1 MSATAAVL
9 DVSRPFRRERAL
21 HPAAVA
27 EHVAALGEHETPTG
41 DPRNLA
47 LQLRSV
53 LKQAGLTMSQVSAEA
68 RMRFGE
74 KSPYFIPSTFL
85 YKQKIGITPHLC
97 QVVALSEITGYRF
110 ADWMKLCGFDLRLI
124 LALQLKIP
132 NERTT
137 MVSARHL
144 FSLVYPSFEQ
154 KHSAAQK
161 DRDRFYYAKI
171 GSRDAVVYPRL
182 RPGSIVRA
190 DRFFCARILESS
202 SVHEHLWLVE
212 HPGGLT
218 CCHVNPVGNQQ
229 VVLFP
234 NRPPLSPWPLRLST
248 QARILGLVDGELCS
262 QETEQDDDIVRH
274 ATLRLSPVPS
284 NFISAVSLSQLIRTS
299 RLRTGLTFREAHKM
313 TQRVARFMGNGDFRI
328 AVGLL
333 SDYEAMNKL
342 PRHIAKMISL
352 CVIYGIDVAELL
364 KASGIHI
371 DDSRK
376 RPLITRERFLN
387 QSVPSASNHNR
398 ESATNWA

>member
-1 MSATAAVL
+1 MIATAAVL
-9 DVSRPFRRERAL
+9 DVSRPLRRERAR
-21 HPAAVA
+21 HPAAFA
-27 EHVAALGEHETPTG
+27 EHVAALGEYETPTG

-53 LKQAGLTMSQVSAEA
+53 LKRAGLTMSQVSAEA

-74 KSPYFIPSTFL
+74 KSPYFIPQTFL

-137 MVSARHL
+137 MVSARHP
-144 FSLVYPSFEQ
+144 SLPVYPSFEQ
-154 KHSAAQK
+154 RHSTAREGH
-161 DRDRFYYAKI
+161 DRYCYAKI
-171 GSRDAVVYPRL
+171 GTRDAVVYPKL

-190 DRFFCARILESS
+190 DRFFCAQILESS
-202 SVHEHLWLVE
+202 SAHDHLWLVE

-248 QARILGLVDGELCS
+248 QARILGLVDGEFCS
-262 QETEQDDDIVRH
+262 QETEQNNGMVRH
-274 ATLRLSPVPS
+274 ARLQPFPVPS
-284 NFISAVSLSQLIRTS
+284 NFISSMSLSQLLRAS

-313 TQRVARFMGNGDFRI
+313 TQRVARFMGNGDFGI
-328 AVGLL
+328 AAGLL

-342 PRHIAKMISL
+342 PRHIAKIISL
-352 CVIYGIDVAELL
+352 CVIYGIDVVELL
-364 KASGIHI
+364 RASGIHI

-376 RPLITRERFLN
+376 RPLLTRERFFN
-387 QSVPSASNHNR
+387 QSGPSQSNHCT

>member
-9 DVSRPFRRERAL
+9 DVSRPLRRERAL
-21 HPAAVA
+21 HLATLA
-27 EHVAALGEHETPTG
+27 EHVATLGEHETPTG

-47 LQLRSV
+47 LQLRRA

-68 RMRFGE
+68 RMRFGK
-74 KSPYFIPSTFL
+74 KSPYFIPPTFL

-137 MVSARHL
+137 MVSACHL

-154 KHSAAQK
+154 KYSAAQK

-190 DRFFCARILESS
+190 DRFFGARILESS

-218 CCHVNPVGNQQ
+218 CCHVNPVGNHQ

-234 NRPPLSPWPLRLST
+234 NRPPLSPWPLHLST

-262 QETEQDDDIVRH
+262 QETEQNYDMVPH
-274 ATLRLSPVPS
+274 ARLQLYPVPS
-284 NFISAVSLSQLIRTS
+284 NFISAVSLSRLIRAS

-313 TQRVARFMGNGDFRI
+313 TQRIARFMGNADFGI
-328 AVGLL
+328 AAGLL

-342 PRHIAKMISL
+342 PRHIAKIISL
-352 CVIYGIDVAELL
+352 CVIYGIDVVELL
-364 KASGIHI
+364 KASRINI

-387 QSVPSASNHNR
+387 QSVPSPSNHNT

>member
-21 HPAAVA
+21 HPAAFA
-27 EHVAALGEHETPTG
+27 EHVATLGEHETPTG

-47 LQLRSV
+47 LQLRSA
-53 LKQAGLTMSQVSAEA
+53 LKQAGLTMSQVSAES

-74 KSPYFIPSTFL
+74 KSPYFIPATFL

-144 FSLVYPSFEQ
+144 SSLVYPSFERE
-154 KHSAAQK
+154 HSAARR
-161 DRDRFYYAKI
+161 DHDRFYYAKI

-182 RPGSIVRA
+182 HPGSIVRA
-190 DRFFCARILESS
+190 DRFFCAQILESS
-202 SVHEHLWLVE
+202 SAHDHLWLVE

-229 VVLFP
+229 VVLLP

-248 QARILGLVDGELCS
+248 QARILGLVDGELCA
-262 QETEQDDDIVRH
+262 QETKQNDGMVRH
-274 ATLRLSPVPS
+274 ATLQLYPVSS
-284 NFISAVSLSQLIRTS
+284 NFISAVSLSRLIRTS

-313 TQRVARFMGNGDFRI
+313 TQRIARFMGNADFGI
-328 AVGLL
+328 AAGLL

-342 PRHIAKMISL
+342 PRHIAKIISL
-352 CVIYGIDVAELL
+352 CVIYGIDVVELL
-364 KASGIHI
+364 KASRIHI

-376 RPLITRERFLN
+376 RPLITRERFPN
-387 QSVPSASNHNR
+387 QSVPSPSNHNT

>member
-1 MSATAAVL
+1 
-9 DVSRPFRRERAL
+9 
-21 HPAAVA
+21 
-27 EHVAALGEHETPTG
+27 
-41 DPRNLA
+41 
-47 LQLRSV
+47 
-53 LKQAGLTMSQVSAEA
+53 
-68 RMRFGE
+68 
-74 KSPYFIPSTFL
+74 
-85 YKQKIGITPHLC
+85 
-97 QVVALSEITGYRF
+97 
-110 ADWMKLCGFDLRLI
+110 
-124 LALQLKIP
+124 
-132 NERTT
+132 
-137 MVSARHL
+137 L

-171 GSRDAVVYPRL
+171 GSRDAVVYPKL

-190 DRFFCARILESS
+190 DRFFSAQILESS
-202 SVHEHLWLVE
+202 TAHDYLWLVE

-262 QETEQDDDIVRH
+262 QETEQGDDIVRH

-299 RLRTGLTFREAHKM
+299 RLRIGLTFREAHKM
-313 TQRVARFMGNGDFRI
+313 TQRVARFMGNRDFGI
-328 AVGLL
+328 AAGLL

-398 ESATNWA
+398 GRATNWA